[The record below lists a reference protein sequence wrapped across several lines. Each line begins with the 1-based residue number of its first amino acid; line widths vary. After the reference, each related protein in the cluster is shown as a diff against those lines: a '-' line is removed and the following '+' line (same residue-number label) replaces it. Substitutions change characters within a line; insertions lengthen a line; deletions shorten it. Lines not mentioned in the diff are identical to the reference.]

1 MASKFIIDKRVPVE
15 ERMNGPYCWRLVDAD
30 GNLLLAQYGFQTT
43 MEAHEHIKAVKK
55 AIGKFTKTEIA
66 K

>member
-1 MASKFIIDKRVPVE
+1 
-15 ERMNGPYCWRLVDAD
+15 MNGPYCWRLVDAD